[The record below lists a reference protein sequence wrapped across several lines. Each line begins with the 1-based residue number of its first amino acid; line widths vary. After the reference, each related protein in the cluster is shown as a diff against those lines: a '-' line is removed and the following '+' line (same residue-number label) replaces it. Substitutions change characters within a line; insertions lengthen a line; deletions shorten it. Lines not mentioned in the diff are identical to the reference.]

1 MSEKKPTIEE
11 NLNKIEQVI
20 AILNK
25 EDIPLEDALKAYEEG
40 IGLVNETNKALT
52 EAEKRLQ
59 ILSAGI
65 QTDEL

>member
-59 ILSAGI
+59 ILSAGN

>member
-11 NLNKIEQVI
+11 NLEKIEQVI
-20 AILNK
+20 AKLNK
-25 EDIPLEDALKAYEEG
+25 EDLPLEDALKAYEEG

-59 ILSAGI
+59 VLSGGG